1 MLFVSLSIEIFIA
14 VIVALLIAAVGV
26 FFILKESKKKKLY
39 LTQVVYKLMQEKFED
54 VNHDEKINLY
64 DVSFKYNNKNFFIK
78 IYKGGPRKGIIM
90 TNPTTIFDVTYTS
103 PYGPST
109 NKEVAT
115 KLTSFLVEPLDGI
128 KIILI
133 KNNMLRMTKYIN
145 ENEIVEIKYNVPS
158 FNTFIVQE
166 KDLDSF
172 IEFIKNSKKK

>member
-14 VIVALLIAAVGV
+14 VIVALLIAVVGV

-103 PYGPST
+103 SYGPST
-109 NKEVAT
+109 NKEVV
-115 KLTSFLVEPLDGI
+115 FLPEGGHSHLRINQPEEFDN
-128 KIILI
+128 II
-133 KNNMLRMTKYIN
+133 
-145 ENEIVEIKYNVPS
+145 V
-158 FNTFIVQE
+158 
-166 KDLDSF
+166 SF
-172 IEFIKNSKKK
+172 INKN